1 MSFYVLRM
9 SGENSAEIYFK
20 KTNRVSNYKQV
31 FNAKSQKRIYSCI
44 WLNMTYCFLM
54 LAFNIIIRQL
64 QFDLD
69 TFIKSKSLFEET
81 NLK

>member
-1 MSFYVLRM
+1 M
-9 SGENSAEIYFK
+9 SGENSAEIYLKNLK
-20 KTNRVSNYKQV
+20 KKYYKQV

-69 TFIKSKSLFEET
+69 TFIKSKSLFEDT